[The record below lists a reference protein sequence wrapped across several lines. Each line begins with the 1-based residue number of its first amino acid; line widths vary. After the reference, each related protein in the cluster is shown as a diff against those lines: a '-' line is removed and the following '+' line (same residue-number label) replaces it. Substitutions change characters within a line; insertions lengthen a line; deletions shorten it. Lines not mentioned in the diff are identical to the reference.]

1 MAVGGGFELAL
12 ACDFLVV
19 ETSATLFSV
28 EVMGGMLP
36 GAGGIQR
43 IADRLGRARTI
54 RMMMLAEPIS
64 GEQAGALGVPGAFW
78 RAGIDDFAGVRDL
91 SSAFAGDAGAR
102 IDRHRGTGAVWY
114 GSPQWQIEAMRR
126 LEIPEDMQK
135 KYGFAPL
142 GEANGC
148 DQAGYL
154 RFEPPRL
161 YRLNLKAADASP
173 MPAYSADRLAQL
185 KKEYE
190 FAATEP
196 SNLRYGY
203 VRAG

>member
-1 MAVGGGFELAL
+1 VAQR
-12 ACDFLVV
+12 DP
-19 ETSATLFSV
+19 SI
-28 EVMGGMLP
+28 
-36 GAGGIQR
+36 AGG
-43 IADRLGRARTI
+43 
-54 RMMMLAEPIS
+54 
-64 GEQAGALGVPGAFW
+64 
-78 RAGIDDFAGVRDL
+78 RDL

-102 IDRHRGTGAVWY
+102 IDRHRGTDAVWY

-142 GEANGC
+142 GDANGAIK
-148 DQAGYL
+148 QAIFGL
-154 RFEPPRL
+154 NPARL